1 MAEIVLEHV
10 SKLFADGTPAVRDA
24 TFTVR
29 DGERFILVGPSGCGK
44 STLLNL
50 IVGLEEPSGGEIR
63 VDGRSMRGL
72 DPKDRDMAMVF
83 QSYALYPHMTVGE
96 NLAFPLKLAGLP
108 KPEIAARVAETARLL
123 AIADL
128 LGRKPASLSGGQRQ
142 RVAMGRA
149 IVRRPKVFLLDEPL
163 SNLDAQLRGQMRAE
177 LVRLQHRLGTT
188 TIYVTHDQTEAMTLG
203 HRVAIM
209 RRGEIQQIGTPRDLY
224 ERPANRFVAG
234 FIGTPPMG
242 LLPARLAADR
252 LVLPMAEL
260 PLGAGQRSRIGC
272 ADGQVIVGIRPEHL
286 VPVPPEAPVGCA
298 VFAGTVELV
307 EWLGSELFVH
317 LDAGPLTLELPPA
330 LQDAPGSW
338 SNQVRLIARFDPG
351 AAVTEGLRLS
361 LAVELDALHFFHP
374 ESGRRIDT
382 GPKRAAARPFPAAGT
397 PGGSPA

>member
-1 MAEIVLEHV
+1 MAEIVLEQV
-10 SKLFADGTPAVRDA
+10 SKQFADGTAAVRDA
-24 TFTVR
+24 TFTVQ

-63 VDGRSMRGL
+63 VDGRSMRSV

-96 NLAFPLKLAGLP
+96 NLAFPLKLARLP
-108 KPEIAARVAETARLL
+108 KAEIAARVAETARLL

-163 SNLDAQLRGQMRAE
+163 SNLDAQLRSQMRAE
-177 LVRLQHRLGTT
+177 LARLQHRLGTT

-224 ERPANRFVAG
+224 DRPANLFVAG
-234 FIGTPPMG
+234 FIGTPPMSF
-242 LLPARLAADR
+242 LPARLAADR
-252 LVLPMAEL
+252 LVLPMAEV
-260 PLGAGQRSRIGC
+260 PLGAAQRGRIAC
-272 ADGQVIVGIRPEHL
+272 EDGPLVVGVRPEHL
-286 VPVPPEAPVGCA
+286 ALAQPGAPVGSA
-298 VFAGTVELV
+298 VFEGTVDLV

-317 LDAGPLTLELPPA
+317 LDAGPRSMELPPA
-330 LQDAPGSW
+330 LVELTPAPQAGTT
-338 SNQVRLIARFDPG
+338 RLIARLDPRE
-351 AAVTEGLRLS
+351 AVSEGLRLALS
-361 LAVELDALHFFHP
+361 IGLDTLHLFYP
-374 ESGRRIDT
+374 ETGGRIDT
-382 GPKRAAARPFPAAGT
+382 APNQAA
-397 PGGSPA
+397 S